1 MVKTSKLG
9 SYILYFYKWHG
20 LCHII
25 AADKQAPVMPKKILI
40 VDDNS
45 LMIEV
50 MTYIL
55 INNGYEV
62 FATTTGA
69 DVFEHIKKDHPDLV
83 ILDAVLPGIDGREI
97 CQLIKLNKTTRE
109 LPVIMCS
116 GDDSIDESLT
126 QKGAPDDVL
135 HKPFDISCLIEKVE
149 YQLAA

>member
-1 MVKTSKLG
+1 MCFALKALLKPDTMS
-9 SYILYFYKWHG
+9 
-20 LCHII
+20 
-25 AADKQAPVMPKKILI
+25 KKILI
-40 VDDNS
+40 VDDNE

-62 FATTTGA
+62 VALSNGT
-69 DVFEHIKKDHPDLV
+69 DVFNNIKINHPDLV
-83 ILDAVLPGIDGREI
+83 ILDALLPGINGKEI
-97 CQLIKLNKTTRE
+97 CQLIKLNKTTQN

-116 GDDSIDESLT
+116 GDDESIDKSLR

-135 HKPFDISCLIEKVE
+135 HKPFDISNLIEKVE

>member
-1 MVKTSKLG
+1 
-9 SYILYFYKWHG
+9 
-20 LCHII
+20 
-25 AADKQAPVMPKKILI
+25 MPKKILI
-40 VDDNS
+40 ADNNS

-62 FATTTGA
+62 CATNTGI

-83 ILDAVLPGIDGREI
+83 ILNSVLPGIDGRDI
-97 CQLIKLNKTTRE
+97 CQLIKLNKTTSE

-116 GDDSIDESLT
+116 GDDVADEQLT
-126 QKGAPDDVL
+126 QQGAPDDVL
-135 HKPFDISCLIEKVE
+135 HKPFDINCLIEKVE

>member
-1 MVKTSKLG
+1 M
-9 SYILYFYKWHG
+9 
-20 LCHII
+20 
-25 AADKQAPVMPKKILI
+25 AKKILI
-40 VDDNS
+40 VDNNL

-62 FATTTGA
+62 FAISSGSE
-69 DVFEHIKKDHPDLV
+69 VFDRIKTAHPDLI
-83 ILDAVLPGIDGREI
+83 ILDATLPGINGKEI
-97 CQLIKLNKTTRE
+97 CQLIKLNKTTQN

-116 GDDSIDESLT
+116 GDESINDSLK

-135 HKPFDISCLIEKVE
+135 QKPFDINCLIEKVE

>member
-1 MVKTSKLG
+1 MS
-9 SYILYFYKWHG
+9 
-20 LCHII
+20 
-25 AADKQAPVMPKKILI
+25 KKILL
-40 VDDNS
+40 VDGNL

-62 FATTTGA
+62 IALTNGSE
-69 DVFEHIKKDHPDLV
+69 VFNNIKANHPDL
-83 ILDAVLPGIDGREI
+83 IIMNATLPGINGTEI
-97 CQLIKLNKTTRE
+97 CQLLKLNRGTQN

-116 GDDSIDESLT
+116 GDDSIDESLK

-135 HKPFDISCLIEKVE
+135 HKPFDINCLIEKVE